1 MKENASGKWPS
12 SVFILAIATLGT
24 ILASPVAFANP
35 SNRIVLVRPTDLP
48 ALARQSG
55 EAMFLHDTW
64 DGRILLYVEQRQG
77 AQLAIFDVTDPAHVK
92 GEGSAQL
99 NSAGPFD
106 FVAALGEQAEL
117 VRFRHGQE
125 EAVLDLR
132 KIPTLKRL
140 QGVQMRTS
148 TVLLGDG
155 SSPLAGPAIAPAMDQ
170 SVRDV
175 EVFESGKSRAD
186 DRIVEVK
193 QVRQEMTNADTG
205 TTFLLAEKGLYLIRR
220 PALETAPEVYL
231 NTGG

>member
-1 MKENASGKWPS
+1 MKKNVSAKWPS
-12 SVFILAIATLGT
+12 SVPTLAIAAFCA
-24 ILASPVAFANP
+24 ILASPITYANP
-35 SNRIVLVRPTDLP
+35 SNRIVLVPPKDLP
-48 ALARQSG
+48 ALAQQSG

-64 DGRILLYVEQRQG
+64 DGRTLLYVEQRQG

-99 NSAGPFD
+99 NAAGPFD
-106 FVAALGEQAEL
+106 FVAALGERAEL
-117 VRFRHGQE
+117 VRFRHDQA
-125 EAVLDLR
+125 EAVLDLQ
-132 KIPTLKRL
+132 KVPTLKSPQGL
-140 QGVQMRTS
+140 QVLTS
-148 TVLLGDG
+148 TVLLSDG
-155 SSPLAGPAIAPAMDQ
+155 SAPPAGSAIAPATDK
-170 SVRDV
+170 SVWV
-175 EVFESGKSRAD
+175 D